1 LAMAFGHLPYLA
13 GASETLAATGER
25 LLLAGARKLIQA
37 VASSGASLRSVTGLG
52 GLLALLVPGVTAW
65 LLVLAARGSLRLR
78 WLVAA
83 LVVVLGVIGFAYHPQ
98 GNAAG
103 SLVLVLVLAGLAV
116 VLTGPLLA
124 APLCAGAGLLAGS
137 YLPSLFSRHQVAT
150 QDALSALHVALF
162 DRPGH
167 PVWLQVVGL
176 FLAAIPFAMAA
187 RAVVAD

>member
-1 LAMAFGHLPYLA
+1 MAVAFGNLPYLA

-25 LLLAGARKLIQA
+25 LLLAGARRLVEA
-37 VASSGASLRSVTGLG
+37 AASSGAPLRSVTGLG
-52 GLLALLVPGVTAW
+52 GLLALLAPGVTAW

-78 WLVAA
+78 WLVAT
-83 LVVVLGVIGFAYHPQ
+83 LIVVLGLVGFAYHPQ

-116 VLTGPLLA
+116 LLTGPLLA

-137 YLPSLFSRHQVAT
+137 YLPSLFIRHQRAT
-150 QDALSALHVALF
+150 QDALNALHLAIF
-162 DRPGH
+162 NRPGH
-167 PVWLQVVGL
+167 PGWLQVVGL
-176 FLAAIPFAMAA
+176 LLAAIPFAMAA